1 MTGIL
6 ATALAIML
14 LLCLWAYSRS
24 ISARE
29 YERKSQKAWE
39 MELMRE
45 KKAVEHSLSGV
56 LDVMRSS
63 MGGIDKRISE
73 NIQIADAIQSNAP
86 ELFKRCPGVAYWLHA
101 NDQFLRSLYDAAPDC
116 LPSERRHLFDEIEKA
131 GRAEVFDRIYA
142 SAALRP
148 PQGIVAG
155 VRRL

>member
-56 LDVMRSS
+56 LDVMRSNV
-63 MGGIDKRISE
+63 GGIGKRISE
-73 NIQIADAIQSNAP
+73 SAQIAEAIQSNAP
-86 ELFKRCPGVAYWLHA
+86 ELFKRCPSLAYWLHA
-101 NDQFLRSLYDAAPDC
+101 NDQFLVSLYANAPDC
-116 LPSERRHLFDEIEKA
+116 LDSDQRRLVDEIEKA

-142 SAALRP
+142 SAGLRP
-148 PQGIVAG
+148 PPGFQ
-155 VRRL
+155 